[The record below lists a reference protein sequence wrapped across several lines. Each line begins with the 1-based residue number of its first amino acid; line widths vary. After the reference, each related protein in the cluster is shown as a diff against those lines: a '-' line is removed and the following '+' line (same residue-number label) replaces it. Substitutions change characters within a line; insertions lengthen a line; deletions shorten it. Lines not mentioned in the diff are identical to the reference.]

1 MSSKQLKTLCV
12 MALGIALAPAAWAQ
26 DTPAAPAAEAPAAQ
40 APTGGAAAPQGL
52 SMGQE
57 DPADGIGSTYVAA
70 THGDWEQR
78 CVRTEDGADPCQMYQ
93 LLKDGEG
100 NSVAEIS
107 MFALPAGQQAAAG
120 ATIVAP
126 LETLLTANLTMGV
139 DAAKPKV
146 YPFSWCNRAG
156 CFARVGFTQ
165 AEVDAFKKGNK
176 SVVTIVPAVAPDQ
189 KVALNVSLK
198 GFTAAYDAVKASN
211 EKAEAAQ
218 KPAAE

>member
-1 MSSKQLKTLCV
+1 MSSNQLKTLCV
-12 MALGIALAPAAWAQ
+12 MALGLALAPTAWAQ
-26 DTPAAPAAEAPAAQ
+26 ETPAAPAAEAPAAQ
-40 APTGGAAAPQGL
+40 APAERAAAPQGL
-52 SMGQE
+52 SMGE
-57 DPADGIGSTYVAA
+57 EEPSDGIGSTYVAE
-70 THGDWEQR
+70 THGDWQQR

-93 LLKDGEG
+93 LLKDAEG

-126 LETLLTANLTMGV
+126 LETLLTANLALGV

-146 YPFSWCNRAG
+146 YPFSWCNRVG

-189 KVALNVSLK
+189 KVALTVSLK
-198 GFTAAYDAVKASN
+198 GFTAAYDAVKSAN
-211 EKAEAAQ
+211 EKADAA
-218 KPAAE
+218 PAGN